1 MGLAF
6 RARPARDPGPDRLVE
21 QSAAPGDPG
30 CLPYPAEGETA
41 VCSDNSVSP
50 RDMAVEVLRLIVGSF
65 PVAAVTGFDSLII
78 YQMTGPGSPRLAA

>member
-30 CLPYPAEGETA
+30 CLPYPQG
-41 VCSDNSVSP
+41 VVIVVSWG
-50 RDMAVEVLRLIVGSF
+50 V
-65 PVAAVTGFDSLII
+65 
-78 YQMTGPGSPRLAA
+78 